1 MRRAMAIQLVINR
14 EWGLAKNENPNQ
26 GSFIIDELTDLVE
39 EAVLKEFEAI
49 SERGGVLGAMETGY
63 QRGKIQEES
72 LYYEHKKHDGSL
84 PDHRRQHLP
93 QSARRRGAARSS
105 SSSARPTTRSSR
117 SSKRLRDFHERNAK
131 AGAGGARE
139 AAAGGD
145 RGRERLRGADGRG
158 ARLLA
163 RPDHARAVR
172 GGRAVPAQHVTPPM
186 RKTPHGWRLFDA
198 ERPILIY
205 EYSFGPGIANALAVR
220 GSRGL
225 VVVSP
230 PCRVEP
236 GVFDDLVPYGKVVA
250 LVASN
255 AFHHMGLREWKARF
269 PEAAVFA
276 PAQAVARVE
285 KRSKLSGIRPLAEA
299 RAVAGEGLELVDM
312 PHYKTGEVL
321 VRIATTRGLVWYV
334 TDIIMNLREL
344 PANPVINLMFRLSR
358 AARACGSI
366 TLRRCSWS
374 PTRQRF
380 GAGSPTNSRGRHRH
394 GSSRRMA
401 IRSSLPSNPDA
412 QRSLLGANP
421 I

>member
-1 MRRAMAIQLVINR
+1 MR
-14 EWGLAKNENPNQ
+14 
-26 GSFIIDELTDLVE
+26 
-39 EAVLKEFEAI
+39 
-49 SERGGVLGAMETGY
+49 ET
-63 QRGKIQEES
+63 
-72 LYYEHKKHDGSL
+72 
-84 PDHRRQHLP
+84 
-93 QSARRRGAARSS
+93 A
-105 SSSARPTTRSSR
+105 
-117 SSKRLRDFHERNAK
+117 
-131 AGAGGARE
+131 
-139 AAAGGD
+139 
-145 RGRERLRGADGRG
+145 
-158 ARLLA
+158 
-163 RPDHARAVR
+163 
-172 GGRAVPAQHVTPPM
+172 
-186 RKTPHGWRLFDA
+186 HGWRIFDA
-198 ERPILIY
+198 ERPILIF

-285 KRSKLSGIRPLAEA
+285 KHSKLSGIRPLAEA
-299 RAVAGEGLELVDM
+299 RAVAGEGLELIDM

-344 PANPVINLMFRLSR
+344 PANPVFNLMFRLSKSGPGLR
-358 AARACGSI
+358 FNNIAPLFMVADKAA
-366 TLRRCSWS
+366 LRRWLTDEF
-374 PTRQRF
+374 TRTPP
-380 GAGSPTNSRGRHRH
+380 AWLIATH
-394 GSSRRMA
+394 GDPIEFA
-401 IRSSLPSNPDA
+401 ANPDA